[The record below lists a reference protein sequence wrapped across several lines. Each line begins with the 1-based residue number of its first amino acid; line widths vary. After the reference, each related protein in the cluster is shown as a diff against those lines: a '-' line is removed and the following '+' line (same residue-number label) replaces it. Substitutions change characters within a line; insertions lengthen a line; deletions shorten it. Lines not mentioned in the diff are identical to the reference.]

1 MTGPS
6 NGFEGLLGDLLKA
19 MSSAPGAAWF
29 DAAKALAV
37 SVVAD
42 EHEAYNPDPV
52 ARIKLEELARV
63 VSLHVAEVTG
73 DAVDAVVEPVTRAA
87 WGVAALTSWRPRLE
101 PLVASASAQPA
112 SSDALDDE
120 HADPGAAMLAKFASS
135 MGPMFLGLQV
145 GSTAGHLAERA
156 LGSSAFP
163 LPWPNATHALIV
175 ARNLDQFAEDWSLD
189 HDAVAAFTVARELA
203 MRAVYSRPQIA
214 SHVDALLDAATAA
227 QMSMQKTLLDRLGE
241 ADGVEDLSRLLGDP
255 EAFVEGLWGHEL
267 PEGGRAHD
275 ALNAAVTAIS
285 AYVDEVAKVVA
296 VKVLG
301 DAGQLAE
308 AWHRHRTGD
317 SKGAEAAAAMF
328 GVDLSK
334 ERVELGA
341 AFIAGVIERDG
352 FEALARLTATAEGL
366 PTPAEIVAPGL
377 WLARTSLPGLGDGAP
392 G

>member
-19 MSSAPGAAWF
+19 MGGTPAAAWF

-42 EHEAYNPDPV
+42 EHESYNPDPV

-101 PLVASASAQPA
+101 PLVAATATSQTSPGAI
-112 SSDALDDE
+112 DDE
-120 HADPGAAMLAKFASS
+120 PADAATAMLAKFAAS

-163 LPWPNATHALIV
+163 LPWPDASHALIV

-189 HDAVAAFTVARELA
+189 HDAVAAFTIARELV
-203 MRAVYSRPQIA
+203 MRAVYSRPAIA
-214 SHVDALLDAATAA
+214 LHVEALLDDATAA
-227 QMSMQKTLLDRLGE
+227 QMSMQKSLLERLGD
-241 ADGVEDLSRLLGDP
+241 ADGVEDLSRMLGDP

-275 ALNAAVTAIS
+275 ALNAAVTAIG
-285 AYVDEVAKVVA
+285 AYVDEAAKVVA
-296 VKVLG
+296 ARILG

-328 GVDLSK
+328 GVDLTR
-334 ERVELGA
+334 ERVDLGA
-341 AFIAGVIERDG
+341 AFVAGVIERDG
-352 FEALARLTATAEGL
+352 FEALARLTASPEGL

-377 WLARTSLPGLGDGAP
+377 WLARTSLPAIDGE
-392 G
+392 GTD

>member
-19 MSSAPGAAWF
+19 MGGTPAAAWF

-42 EHEAYNPDPV
+42 EHESYNPDPV

-120 HADPGAAMLAKFASS
+120 HADAATAMLAKFASS

-163 LPWPNATHALIV
+163 LPWPDASHALV
-175 ARNLDQFAEDWSLD
+175 VVRNLDQFAEDWSLD
-189 HDAVAAFTVARELA
+189 HDAVAAFTIARELA
-203 MRAVYSRPQIA
+203 MRAVYSRPAIA
-214 SHVDALLDAATAA
+214 SHVEALLDAATAA
-227 QMSMQKTLLDRLGE
+227 QMSMQKSLLDRLGDAE
-241 ADGVEDLSRLLGDP
+241 GVEDLSRMLGDP

-275 ALNAAVTAIS
+275 ALNAVVTAIS
-285 AYVDEVAKVVA
+285 AYVDEVASVVA
-296 VKVLG
+296 AKILG
-301 DAGQLAE
+301 DAARLAE

-334 ERVELGA
+334 ERVDLGA

-352 FEALARLTATAEGL
+352 FDALGRLAASAEGL

-377 WLARTSLPGLGDGAP
+377 WLARTSLPSLDGDATS
-392 G
+392 

>member
-19 MSSAPGAAWF
+19 MGGTPAAAWF
-29 DAAKALAV
+29 DAAEGARHQRRRRRARK
-37 SVVAD
+37 
-42 EHEAYNPDPV
+42 PQPGPV
-52 ARIKLEELARV
+52 TRIKLEELARV

-73 DAVDAVVEPVTRAA
+73 NAVDGVVEPVTRAS

-101 PLVASASAQPA
+101 PLVASASSP
-112 SSDALDDE
+112 SSALDDE
-120 HADPGAAMLAKFASS
+120 PADAASAMLAKFASS
-135 MGPMFLGLQV
+135 MGPMFLSLQV

-163 LPWPNATHALIV
+163 LPWPKTDHALIV

-189 HDAVAAFTVARELA
+189 HDAVAAFTIARALA
-203 MRAVYSRPQIA
+203 TRAVYANPAIA
-214 SHVDALLDAATAA
+214 EHVEALLDAATAA
-227 QMSMQKTLLDRLGE
+227 QMSMQRSLLERLGD
-241 ADGVEDLSRLLGDP
+241 ADGVEDLSRMLGDP

-267 PEGGRAHD
+267 PEGGQAHD
-275 ALNAAVTAIS
+275 ALNAAVTAIA
-285 AYVDEVAKVVA
+285 AYVDEVAKVAATRVP
-296 VKVLG
+296 G

-334 ERVELGA
+334 ERVDLGA
-341 AFIAGVIERDG
+341 AFVAGVVEREGLD
-352 FEALARLTATAEGL
+352 ALSRLVERPEHL

-377 WLARTSLPGLGDGAP
+377 WLARTSLPGLGADGSS
-392 G
+392 

>member
-19 MSSAPGAAWF
+19 MGGTPAAAWF
-29 DAAKALAV
+29 DAARALAV

-42 EHEAYNPDPV
+42 EHEAHNPDPV
-52 ARIKLEELARV
+52 TRIKLEELARV

-73 DAVDAVVEPVTRAA
+73 DAVDAIVEPATRAA

-112 SSDALDDE
+112 QSLDDE
-120 HADPGAAMLAKFASS
+120 QADAATAMLAKFASS

-163 LPWPNATHALIV
+163 LPWPEAPHALIV

-189 HDAVAAFTVARELA
+189 HDAVAAFTIARELA
-203 MRAVYSRPQIA
+203 MRAVYSRHAIA
-214 SHVDALLDAATAA
+214 AHVESLLDAATAA
-227 QMSMQKTLLDRLGE
+227 QMAMQRSLLDRLGE
-241 ADGVEDLSRLLGDP
+241 ADGVEDLSRMLGDP
-255 EAFVEGLWGHEL
+255 EAFVEGLWGLEL
-267 PEGGRAHD
+267 PEGGHAHD
-275 ALNAAVTAIS
+275 ALNAAVTAIG
-285 AYVDEVAKVVA
+285 AYVYEVAKVA
-296 VKVLG
+296 ATRILG
-301 DAGQLAE
+301 DARQLAE
-308 AWHRHRTGD
+308 AWHRHRAGD

-328 GVDLSK
+328 GVDLGK
-334 ERVELGA
+334 ERVDLGA
-341 AFIAGVIERDG
+341 AFVAGVIERDG
-352 FEALARLTATAEGL
+352 FDALARLIERPEGL

-377 WLARTSLPGLGDGAP
+377 WLARTSLPALGDAGS